1 MRTRLQQLNNIL
13 LDIIMIQTHISRN
26 PRAEITGMKT
36 QLKAALN
43 SMPAYAEQVDNIR
56 TLNALYQFA
65 DHIKDELKIAIK
77 IEKGK

>member
-1 MRTRLQQLNNIL
+1 MLTRLQQLNNIL
-13 LDIIMIQTHISRN
+13 LDVIIIQTHISRN

-36 QLKAALN
+36 QLKATLN
-43 SMPAYAEQVDNIR
+43 SIPACAEQVDDIR

-65 DHIKDELKIAIK
+65 DHIRKELKILIK